1 MPVCISIISAKK
13 NINSHMSTN
22 NGTITN
28 TLPTDNLRDQPQW
41 FVLRVKWRH
50 EDDVERLLSDAH
62 VPTYVA
68 RAYRL
73 VADRRTKQPVR
84 SLVVMLPEIVFAY
97 ASHRWLQS
105 FINEEAAH
113 KGHTIFFCTM
123 VRDGRRTLMT
133 VPSMQMES
141 FMSVAC
147 QTEEDVRFLKPDEV
161 SLVPGDQVIIHG
173 GPFDGVTGTLQ
184 KVKGLRQ
191 RRVVVSIEGLMAVA
205 TTEIEPDY
213 IEVVS
218 RAKSN
223 GIQAHDVSELLVS
236 AEQALVTQPL
246 PLPMR
251 RALDMAAQR
260 VLAHMGPRTKQSA
273 SVALALLTYAQ
284 AVGDSEML
292 EREKVICLEHVSGM
306 GVSHFRD
313 KMVWMLRE
321 VGAEVEDSCWE
332 ED

>member
-1 MPVCISIISAKK
+1 
-13 NINSHMSTN
+13 MSTN

-28 TLPTDNLRDQPQW
+28 TLPTDNLRDLPQW

-50 EDDVERLLSDAH
+50 EDDVERLLTDAH

-223 GIQAHDVSELLVS
+223 GIQAHDVSELLIS

-292 EREKVICLEHVSGM
+292 EREKVICLEHVLSLI
-306 GVSHFRD
+306 HI
-313 KMVWMLRE
+313 
-321 VGAEVEDSCWE
+321 
-332 ED
+332 